1 MVSAKEVA
9 FFGGLKGD
17 QENGA
22 VSLLNLL
29 NNTWS
34 HPTMKNKIQHLG
46 RDDHACAD
54 FNDGTFFTFGGYVN
68 GSRTDEIIRFKQE
81 GASFVT
87 EHICGGE
94 I

>member
-34 HPTMKNKIQHLG
+34 HPTMKVSI
-46 RDDHACAD
+46 
-54 FNDGTFFTFGGYVN
+54 FPPFFLFL
-68 GSRTDEIIRFKQE
+68 E
-81 GASFVT
+81 
-87 EHICGGE
+87 
-94 I
+94 